1 MTIAVL
7 TEGPCCSQTVYGD
20 GPVRRAADSGET
32 DHASGSGASRWVDAP
47 DDVTQMAAVYRELSA
62 DGRDLFDGRDTC
74 GRGAL
79 SSHGGN
85 GSQRPGRRS
94 VETLWRR
101 HCARP
106 AAVEE

>member
-7 TEGPCCSQTVYGD
+7 TERPRCSQTVFVD

-32 DHASGSGASRWVDAP
+32 GHESGSVASRWVDAP

-62 DGRDLFDGRDTC
+62 DGRDLFDGRDTRG
-74 GRGAL
+74 GRAL
-79 SSHGGN
+79 PSHGNN
-85 GSQRPGRRS
+85 GSQRPGRCP

-106 AAVEE
+106 A